1 MEVAGSD
8 RRKRAVFTHPAVPL
22 GILVVGL
29 VSAAAVRI
37 WIGSKIA
44 APQLLCD
51 EFIYAD
57 VAENIA
63 TEGRFALRDDSWNSN
78 FLYPALIAPAWAASS
93 MENTYELAKGV
104 NVGLMVV
111 AGLIV
116 FLWAKR
122 LVESAWALVAAAL
135 TVILP
140 QGLYATLLLAENGFL
155 PAFLAGTLAIALAL
169 ERPTPARQMVVLA
182 AIGVASAVRL
192 QALVLVPILV
202 TAIAVKAALDLR
214 ARGQTGRRASLV
226 ASVKPFWLS
235 ATLLALGAVL
245 YLAVTLGRGSSLA
258 GGFGAYEAVLSA
270 DYSVSEAA
278 RWTRLH
284 LADLALV
291 AGVVPLSA
299 LLLLA
304 WLAARGRRVP
314 DPVERAFLA
323 VTVAAIPWIL
333 AGAGVFAS
341 RFTGWVTERYTFYL
355 APLLIIALVVWL
367 ARGLPRPPL
376 ATALALLASLV
387 LLESLSVERYLG
399 VFDLPSSLSLYALFR
414 FSEDL
419 PDGAP
424 GLEWLVLGGA
434 AVLALSF
441 ALLPRRAAAVFLPA
455 ALAAFFIGSSFP
467 VFDGLRTQ
475 SVALRAVAGANP
487 AWVDDA
493 VNEGDEAVFVF
504 SPMGDVWESSTLM
517 LQAEFWNERID
528 AVYNHGTAELCPLP
542 ERNAAIE
549 PEGGRLL
556 AAATEAGSNSRYVVA
571 DRRLELAG
579 RIVAEQGGL
588 ALYDAKPPLRILGL
602 TEGVYLDG
610 WTGADAVFTRYSPE
624 ESGGE
629 VAIFLSRPWSGP
641 ALPEGVVQV
650 TVGTL
655 APGPDGQPLI
665 DEITATREWRPG
677 STKGKL
683 FVVPTPSGPFRI
695 EIHVEPT
702 FSPASYGLPDARQ
715 LGVKAS
721 FRFLPA

>member
-1 MEVAGSD
+1 MKRLLG
-8 RRKRAVFTHPAVPL
+8 RRWSLV
-22 GILVVGL
+22 GILVFGL
-29 VSAAAVRI
+29 LVATGLVRI
-37 WIGSKIA
+37 WLGTKIA

-57 VAENIA
+57 VAQNIA
-63 TEGRFALRDDSWNSN
+63 TEGRFALRDDAWTSN

-93 MENTYELAKGV
+93 MGDTYELAKGI
-104 NVGLMVV
+104 NVALVIL

-122 LVESAWALVAAAL
+122 LVSAAWALVAAGL
-135 TVILP
+135 MVLLP
-140 QGLYATLLLAENGFL
+140 QALYATLLLTENGLL
-155 PAFLAGTLAIALAL
+155 PAFLAGTFAIALAL
-169 ERPTPARQMVVLA
+169 ERPTPARQLVMLA

-192 QALVLVPILV
+192 QAFALVPILV

-214 ARGQTGRRASLV
+214 ARGQTGRRASLL
-226 ASVKPFWLS
+226 ASVKPFWPS
-235 ATLLALGAVL
+235 AALLALGAVL
-245 YLAVTLGRGSSLA
+245 YLAVTLGRGSSLTS
-258 GGFGAYEAVLSA
+258 GFGAYEAVLSA
-270 DYSVSEAA
+270 DYSVSDAA

-284 LADLALV
+284 LADLAV
-291 AGVVPLSA
+291 VVGVVPLSA
-299 LLLLA
+299 LLLLT
-304 WLAARGRRVP
+304 WLATRGKRIP
-314 DPVERAFLA
+314 DPAERAFLA
-323 VTVAAIPWIL
+323 VTLAALPWVL
-333 AGAGVFAS
+333 AEAGVFAS
-341 RFTGWVTERYTFYL
+341 RFTDWVTERYTFYL

-387 LLESLSVERYLG
+387 LVESLSVERHLG
-399 VFDLPSSLSLYALFR
+399 VFDLTSSLSLYALFR
-414 FSEDL
+414 FNEDL
-419 PDGAP
+419 PGGAP
-424 GLEWLVLGGA
+424 GIEWLVLGGA
-434 AVLALSF
+434 AVLALAF

-455 ALAAFFIGSSFP
+455 ALAAFFLASSFP
-467 VFDGLRTQ
+467 IFDGLRTQ
-475 SVALRAVAGANP
+475 SLAVRSAAGTNP
-487 AWVDDA
+487 TWVDDA
-493 VNEGDEAVFVF
+493 IASGDEAVFFF
-504 SPMGDVWESSTLM
+504 SPMGDVWESSTFM

-549 PEGGRLL
+549 PDGGRLL
-556 AAATEAGSNSRYVVA
+556 AAASEADSSSRYVVA

-579 RIVAEQGGL
+579 RIVAEQG
-588 ALYDAKPPLRILGL
+588 ALVLYEAEPPLRVLGL

-610 WTGADAVFTRYSPE
+610 WTGADAFFTRYSPE
-624 ESGGE
+624 ESRGE
-629 VAIFLSRPWSGP
+629 VAIFVSRPWTGP
-641 ALPEGVVQV
+641 ELPDGIARI

-655 APGPDGQPLI
+655 APGPDGTPQI
-665 DEITATREWRPG
+665 NEVTTKREWRPG